1 MKLAELAT
9 IKAALEGL
17 GKQKLPIWYEIAKNL
32 KAVNKVL
39 NDANEVRQ
47 DLWNKYADKVEG
59 TEEVKEYIGEAG
71 TPEAGKPYTKITDK
85 ADLKE
90 CMAQMKAMDEDDS
103 FTVNFHRILAS
114 RVSAKDLEGLY
125 GEPLIDVVFVETEA
139 ELKAVPTPKAEA
151 PKAEA
156 A

>member
-17 GKQKLPIWYEIAKNL
+17 GRQKLPIWYEIAKNL

-39 NDANEVRQ
+39 NEANEVRQ
-47 DLWNKYADKVEG
+47 DLWNKYADK
-59 TEEVKEYIGEAG
+59 EEDGKTVKEYMGDKG
-71 TPEAGKPYTKITDK
+71 TPEEGKPYTKISDK

-103 FTVNFHRILAS
+103 YEVKFHRILAS
-114 RVSAKDLEGLY
+114 RVSAKDLEGVY
-125 GEPLIDVVFVETEA
+125 GEPLIDVIFVETEA
-139 ELKAVPTPKAEA
+139 ELKAQPPKAEA
-151 PKAEA
+151 PKADA